1 LARPQRWLSTALA
14 AVIALAGLLAVGRWL
29 QPRLDRE
36 TPVVSSTRP
45 PPTSPVLTSQPVVT
59 ATRPPGSPG
68 ITKTAATAA
77 QVDAIAVTPGSV
89 WVAAGGLVLR
99 VDPVTGRRVVVPDI
113 ETVEPPVVQVTVGA
127 GAVWATT
134 TAGRQL
140 LRIDPRTARVT
151 ASLSVPAE
159 AVAAAASG
167 VWVVCCSA
175 GGGGRQLTRV
185 DPASGR
191 VVLAIRLPGHP
202 QAVGIGPSGVWV
214 RGAEGPVW
222 RVDPASNRIV
232 ATIRLPSSNSQSYR
246 ADTGDA
252 GGDIAVTN
260 DGVWV
265 SNPGSAT
272 VLRIDPRRNQVTE
285 DLVEAD
291 GSDLTV
297 AADGVVWATSDTRLL
312 GRASARRCL
321 ALVVT
326 CTNWIPIGSP
336 RQRPLATV
344 GYGWA
349 RRRGCSMSTQA
360 SCARDNTPPAALR
373 RTRHRP

>member
-1 LARPQRWLSTALA
+1 LSAAL
-14 AVIALAGLLAVGRWL
+14 VVVVALAGLVAAGRWL
-29 QPRLDRE
+29 RPRLDPA
-36 TPVVSSTRP
+36 TQAAPSTRLQATAP
-45 PPTSPVLTSQPVVT
+45 VPTNPTVVTTSPPSG
-59 ATRPPGSPG
+59 PPGV
-68 ITKTAATAA
+68 TRTADTAL
-77 QVDAIAVTPGSV
+77 VDAIAVTPSSV
-89 WVAAGGLVLR
+89 WIAAGGLVLR
-99 VDPVTGRRVVVPDI
+99 VDPVTRRTIVVPHI
-113 ETVEPPVVQVTVGA
+113 ETVEPPVVQVTAGA

-191 VVLAIRLPGHP
+191 VVQAIRLPGHP

-214 RGAEGPVW
+214 RGAQGPVW
-222 RVDPASNRIV
+222 RVDPASNRVV
-232 ATIRLPSSNSQSYR
+232 ATIRLPASNGQSYR
-246 ADTGDA
+246 PDTGDP
-252 GGDIAVTN
+252 GGDIAVTT

-265 SNPGSAT
+265 SNPGTAT
-272 VLRIDPRRNQVTE
+272 VRRIDPRRNQVTE

-312 GRASARRCL
+312 GRGDGPEVLGPRRNLHELGTDRITAVAAARDGGLWLGTAQGLWHANRSVL
-321 ALVVT
+321 
-326 CTNWIPIGSP
+326 
-336 RQRPLATV
+336 TV
-344 GYGWA
+344 G
-349 RRRGCSMSTQA
+349 
-360 SCARDNTPPAALR
+360 
-373 RTRHRP
+373 

>member
-1 LARPQRWLSTALA
+1 MARPQRWLSA
-14 AVIALAGLLAVGRWL
+14 AVVTVIALVGLLAAGRWL

-36 TPVVSSTRP
+36 TPVGSSTRL

-113 ETVEPPVVQVTVGA
+113 ETGQPPVVQVTVGA

-134 TAGRQL
+134 TGGRL
-140 LRIDPRTARVT
+140 LRIDPRTTRVT
-151 ASLSVPAE
+151 ASLSVPAQG
-159 AVAAAASG
+159 VAADAGG
-167 VWVVCCSA
+167 VWVVCCWA
-175 GGGGRQLTRV
+175 GAHRGQLTRV

-191 VVLAIRLPGHP
+191 VVKAIPLPGHP

-214 RGAEGPVW
+214 RGAEGSIW
-222 RVDPASNRIV
+222 RVEPASNRVV
-232 ATIRLPSSNSQSYR
+232 ATIRLPSSNGQSYR
-246 ADTGDA
+246 ADTGDP

-272 VLRIDPRRNQVTE
+272 VRRIDPRRNQVTD

-312 GRASARRCL
+312 GRGGGSEVLGPRRNLHELDTDRITATAAAR
-321 ALVVT
+321 
-326 CTNWIPIGSP
+326 
-336 RQRPLATV
+336 
-344 GYGWA
+344 YGGLWL
-349 RRRGCSMSTQA
+349 G
-360 SCARDNTPPAALR
+360 TPQGLFHINRNLLR
-373 RTRHRP
+373 EG